1 MQVGE
6 IMAPGVRVCS
16 LRSAG
21 TGLASIVS
29 VLAGAE
35 QTVISDYPAPELLTN
50 IKVNVKRN
58 IPAQLL
64 ERVSV
69 ESHEWGAVTDEFSSG
84 HAQYFTRI
92 LSADCLWSSGQH
104 HSLAKSMLHFLSFN
118 ATARVWIVAG
128 FHTGRANVAS
138 FFEVAVEAGLE
149 IEEIWE
155 RDINGGER
163 EWMTERD
170 SQAEDVTERKKR
182 LVVAILRR
190 KVYSVSSEA

>member
-69 ESHEWGAVTDEFSSG
+69 ESHE
-84 HAQYFTRI
+84 
-92 LSADCLWSSGQH
+92 
-104 HSLAKSMLHFLSFN
+104 
-118 ATARVWIVAG
+118 
-128 FHTGRANVAS
+128 
-138 FFEVAVEAGLE
+138 
-149 IEEIWE
+149 
-155 RDINGGER
+155 
-163 EWMTERD
+163 
-170 SQAEDVTERKKR
+170 
-182 LVVAILRR
+182 
-190 KVYSVSSEA
+190 

>member
-1 MQVGE
+1 
-6 IMAPGVRVCS
+6 
-16 LRSAG
+16 
-21 TGLASIVS
+21 
-29 VLAGAE
+29 
-35 QTVISDYPAPELLTN
+35 
-50 IKVNVKRN
+50 
-58 IPAQLL
+58 
-64 ERVSV
+64 
-69 ESHEWGAVTDEFSSG
+69 
-84 HAQYFTRI
+84 
-92 LSADCLWSSGQH
+92 
-104 HSLAKSMLHFLSFN
+104 MLHFLSFN

-170 SQAEDVTERKKR
+170 SQAEDVTERKKW